1 MIALTGAT
9 GHVGYVLHHYLQ
21 KENMEHKVLVR
32 KRTDRLQNVEQIVG
46 DLTHQQSIQ
55 QFVNKVD
62 TVIHSAAVVYPRYG
76 ENQDVY
82 NVNYL
87 CSKNLFEQAKK
98 AGVNH
103 FIFISSIHSMEVPA
117 SGIFDET
124 AALVMDENRSYDYSK
139 AQMER
144 FLSQQNGM
152 KITILNPTSII
163 GGGDFYFNGFN
174 QLFRLIH
181 SYRLPMLTQGGFDV
195 VDVKDV
201 AKSCIF
207 AVRNEVEGKFI
218 LGNTYYSIPE
228 IAKMYGNISQ
238 KLITP
243 IKLSTSIM
251 KMLATFTDFVDKF
264 SKSPLPINS
273 YSINTLLELKNPISH
288 QKAVNNL
295 GFNPK
300 VIHNSLQ
307 DIHKWIENE
316 ELILD

>member
-9 GHVGYVLHHYLQ
+9 GHVGYVLHRYLQ
-21 KENMEHKVLVR
+21 KENFDHKVLVR
-32 KRTDRLQNVEQIVG
+32 SKTNRLQGVEQIVG
-46 DLTHQQSIQ
+46 DLTHQHSLQ

-76 ENQDVY
+76 ECQDVY
-82 NVNYL
+82 NVNYI
-87 CSKNLFEQAKK
+87 CSKNLFDLAKK
-98 AGVNH
+98 AGVKH
-103 FIFISSIHSMEVPA
+103 FIFISSIHSMEVP
-117 SGIFDET
+117 SDGVFDES
-124 AALVMDENRSYDYSK
+124 ARLVEDKTISYDYSK

-144 FLSQQNGM
+144 YLNQQEGM

-163 GGGDFYFNGFN
+163 GSGDFYFNGFN

-181 SYRLPMLTQGGFDV
+181 SYKLPMLTQGGFDV

-201 AKSCIF
+201 VKSCIF
-207 AVRNEVEGKFI
+207 AVRNEVEGKYI

-243 IKLSTSIM
+243 IELSTSVM

-264 SKSPLPINS
+264 SKSPLPTNS

-295 GFNPK
+295 DFNPK

-316 ELILD
+316 EFIID